1 MKFLAWFCGILLVL
15 VVALYCVLFSSF
27 GNSVLKPFVEK
38 IASEKIGMEFRLE
51 KFELGFSSFDILA
64 IINGE
69 LGVESKGKY
78 SLFSSQF
85 DLNYNTQAK
94 SFNGMQID
102 LSLKGEA
109 LGSFDNFVAN
119 GSGSLAGSSIRF
131 ASRIKD
137 YAPLELKLD
146 AKALDLAALSMI
158 ALKKAYI
165 TGKLSAVAD
174 IAGQEGTAKLN
185 SAKIIITKEAQNDF
199 GISLP
204 ANFALSLNSDIKL
217 LGKQVAATTRVKS
230 ALANLS
236 AKNTSYNFENGEITS
251 DFNLDIAN
259 LAALEPIIKQKLN
272 GSIKVAGNTK
282 IANGAME
289 FLDAKINGLGGEILA
304 SLKDNELNAN
314 IKNLKLA
321 QALSLAGLAPLAN
334 SDISGTAKITN
345 LNDTKKIK
353 GSANLTL
360 SSGVLNHKQMNALL
374 GSDLSSDVS
383 FNAQNK
389 LEIASGTL
397 NFDSVL
403 NSPVIENLGAKG
415 SYTLANGDAKIDLA
429 GKIVDLGAI
438 FGSGA
443 KSPANIKANVGL
455 KAGELR
461 DADIDIKG
469 FGGQILAKVK
479 GKALNAN
486 IKNIKAEQV
495 LAMTTFGSLFN
506 GEVNAELSL
515 DGLNL
520 QNLNGRGELSVKN
533 GVFNAAAMSKLLEA
547 KFPEN
552 VKFSLNFK
560 PTFTNSVAYFS
571 SNFASNIAN
580 ISKFD
585 GSYNLQKN
593 ALDAAYS
600 ANVSDLSKLSFLT
613 GVALYTPLNV
623 SGKIASTN
631 QAINA
636 SANSDIFGSNTDITF
651 KSGALNA
658 NMKNAKIEQILK
670 ALGYEQFYIGSTN
683 MTFDYNT
690 ASKLGEFNANILNAH
705 LAKTGLTELISSVLG
720 GRDITTEVY
729 ENGVVKG
736 RVTGDIITFDANMH
750 SKRSDINVKQA
761 SINTKSKALNIPV
774 SANYEK
780 TDIGI
785 DITGTTD
792 APKYALS
799 SQYLQQKAEQGV
811 EKLIDKA
818 FKGNDEKADKAKD
831 ILNNLKKLF

>member
-1 MKFLAWFCGILLVL
+1 MKFLAWICGILLVL

-137 YAPLELKLD
+137 YSPLELKLD
-146 AKALDLAALSMI
+146 AKELDLAALSMI

-251 DFNLDIAN
+251 DFNVDIAN

-360 SSGVLNHKQMNALL
+360 SNGVLNHKQMNALL

-429 GKIVDLGAI
+429 GKIADLGAI

-455 KAGELR
+455 KAGELS
-461 DADIDIKG
+461 DGDIDIKG
-469 FGGQILAKVK
+469 FGGEILAKVK

-495 LAMTTFGSLFN
+495 LAMTAFGSLFN

-547 KFPEN
+547 EFPEN

-571 SNFASNIAN
+571 SNFASDIAN

-736 RVTGDIITFDANMH
+736 RITGDIITFDANMH
-750 SKRSDINVKQA
+750 SKRSDINVEQA

-785 DITGTTD
+785 DITGTTE
-792 APKYALS
+792 APKYSLS

>member
-1 MKFLAWFCGILLVL
+1 MKFLAWVCGILLVL

-119 GSGSLAGSSIRF
+119 GSGSLAGSNIRF

-146 AKALDLAALSMI
+146 AKELDLAALSMI

-204 ANFALSLNSDIKL
+204 ANFTLSLNSDIKL

-360 SSGVLNHKQMNALL
+360 SNGVLNHKQMNALL

-415 SYTLANGDAKIDLA
+415 SYTLANGDAKINLA
-429 GKIVDLGAI
+429 GKIADLGAI

-455 KAGELR
+455 KAGELS
-461 DADIDIKG
+461 DGDIDIKG
-469 FGGQILAKVK
+469 FGGEILAKVK

-533 GVFNAAAMSKLLEA
+533 GVFNAAAMSKLLETE
-547 KFPEN
+547 FPEN

-571 SNFASNIAN
+571 SNFASDIAN

-651 KSGALNA
+651 KSGVLNA

-736 RVTGDIITFDANMH
+736 TIKGDIITFDANMH

-785 DITGTTD
+785 DITGTTQ

>member
-1 MKFLAWFCGILLVL
+1 MKFLAWVCGILLVL
-15 VVALYCVLFSSF
+15 VVVLYCVLFSSF

-360 SSGVLNHKQMNALL
+360 SGGVLNHKQMNALL

-429 GKIVDLGAI
+429 GKIADLGAI

-443 KSPANIKANVGL
+443 KSPAIIKANVGL
-455 KAGELR
+455 KTGELSE
-461 DADIDIKG
+461 ADIDIKG

-547 KFPEN
+547 EFPEN

-571 SNFASNIAN
+571 SNFASDIAN

-651 KSGALNA
+651 KSGVLKA

-683 MTFDYNT
+683 MAFDYNT

-736 RVTGDIITFDANMH
+736 AIKGDIITFDANMH

>member
-272 GSIKVAGNTK
+272 GSIKVVGNTK

-360 SSGVLNHKQMNALL
+360 SGGVLNHKQMNALL

-415 SYTLANGDAKIDLA
+415 SYTLANGDAKINLA
-429 GKIVDLGAI
+429 GKIADLGAI

-443 KSPANIKANVGL
+443 KSPANIKVNVGL
-455 KAGELR
+455 KAGELS
-461 DADIDIKG
+461 DGDIDIKG
-469 FGGQILAKVK
+469 FGGEILAKVK

-547 KFPEN
+547 EFPEN

-571 SNFASNIAN
+571 SNFASDIAN

-651 KSGALNA
+651 KSGVLNA

-705 LAKTGLTELISSVLG
+705 LAKTGLTELISGVLG

-736 RVTGDIITFDANMH
+736 TIKGDIITFDANMH

-785 DITGTTD
+785 DITGTTE

>member
-119 GSGSLAGSSIRF
+119 GSGSLAGSNIRF

-251 DFNLDIAN
+251 DFNVDIAN

-429 GKIVDLGAI
+429 GKIADLGAI

-455 KAGELR
+455 KAGELS
-461 DADIDIKG
+461 DGDIDIKG
-469 FGGQILAKVK
+469 FGGEILAKVK

-533 GVFNAAAMSKLLEA
+533 GVFNAAAMSKLLETE
-547 KFPEN
+547 FPEN

-571 SNFASNIAN
+571 SNFASDIAN

-613 GVALYTPLNV
+613 GVTLYTPLNV

-631 QAINA
+631 QAITA

-651 KSGALNA
+651 KSGVLNA

-736 RVTGDIITFDANMH
+736 TIKGDIITFDANMH
-750 SKRSDINVKQA
+750 SKRSDINVEQA

-785 DITGTTD
+785 DITGTTQ

>member
-1 MKFLAWFCGILLVL
+1 MKFLAWVCGILLVL

-146 AKALDLAALSMI
+146 AKELDLAALSMI

-360 SSGVLNHKQMNALL
+360 SGGVLNHKQMNALL

-415 SYTLANGDAKIDLA
+415 SYTLANGDAKINLA
-429 GKIVDLGAI
+429 GKIADLGAI

-443 KSPANIKANVGL
+443 KSPAIIKANVGL
-455 KAGELR
+455 KAGELS
-461 DADIDIKG
+461 DGDIDIKG
-469 FGGQILAKVK
+469 FGGEILAKVK

-571 SNFASNIAN
+571 SNFASDIAN

-651 KSGALNA
+651 KSGVLNA

-736 RVTGDIITFDANMH
+736 AIKGDIITFDANMH

-761 SINTKSKALNIPV
+761 SINTKSKALKIPV

-785 DITGTTD
+785 DITGTTE

>member
-1 MKFLAWFCGILLVL
+1 MKFLAWICGILLVL

-38 IASEKIGMEFRLE
+38 IASEKIGMELKLE

-69 LGVESKGKY
+69 LSVESRGKY

-119 GSGSLAGSSIRF
+119 GSGSLAGSNIRF

-146 AKALDLAALSMI
+146 AKELDLAALSMI

-251 DFNLDIAN
+251 DFNVDIAN

-389 LEIASGTL
+389 LEIASGIL

-429 GKIVDLGAI
+429 GKIADLGAI

-455 KAGELR
+455 KAGELS
-461 DADIDIKG
+461 DGDIDIKG

-515 DGLNL
+515 DGLKL
-520 QNLNGRGELSVKN
+520 ENLNGRGELSVKN

-571 SNFASNIAN
+571 SNFASDIAN

-593 ALDAAYS
+593 TLDATYS

-651 KSGALNA
+651 KSGVLNA

-785 DITGTTD
+785 DITGTTE

>member
-1 MKFLAWFCGILLVL
+1 MKFLAWVCGILLVL

-69 LGVESKGKY
+69 LSVESRGKY

-119 GSGSLAGSSIRF
+119 GSGSLAGSNIRF

-146 AKALDLAALSMI
+146 AKELDLAALSMI

-360 SSGVLNHKQMNALL
+360 SGGVLNHKQMNALL

-415 SYTLANGDAKIDLA
+415 SYTLANGDAKINLA
-429 GKIVDLGAI
+429 GKIADLGAI

-443 KSPANIKANVGL
+443 KSPVNIKANVGL
-455 KAGELR
+455 KAGELS
-461 DADIDIKG
+461 DGDIDIKG

-495 LAMTTFGSLFN
+495 LAMTTFGPLFN

-547 KFPEN
+547 EFPEN
-552 VKFSLNFK
+552 MKFSLNFK

-571 SNFASNIAN
+571 SNFASDIAN

-593 ALDAAYS
+593 TLDATYS

-613 GVALYTPLNV
+613 GVALYTPLNL
-623 SGKIASTN
+623 SGKIASTK
-631 QAINA
+631 QAIDA

-651 KSGALNA
+651 KSGVLNA

-736 RVTGDIITFDANMH
+736 TIKGDIITFDANMH
-750 SKRSDINVKQA
+750 SKRSDINVEQA
-761 SINTKSKALNIPV
+761 SINTKSKALKIPV

-785 DITGTTD
+785 DITGTTE

-799 SQYLQQKAEQGV
+799 SQYLKQKAEQGV

>member
-1 MKFLAWFCGILLVL
+1 MKFLAWVCGILLVL

-38 IASEKIGMEFRLE
+38 IASEKIGMELKLE

-69 LGVESKGKY
+69 LSVESRGKY

-94 SFNGMQID
+94 NFNGMQID

-119 GSGSLAGSSIRF
+119 GSGSLAGSNIRF

-146 AKALDLAALSMI
+146 AKELDLAALSMI

-165 TGKLSAVAD
+165 SGKLSAVAD
-174 IAGQEGTAKLN
+174 IAGQKGTAKLN

-217 LGKQVAATTRVKS
+217 LGKQVAATTRLKS

-251 DFNLDIAN
+251 DFNVDIAN

-282 IANGAME
+282 IANGAMK

-345 LNDTKKIK
+345 LSDTKKIK

-360 SSGVLNHKQMNALL
+360 SNGVLNHKQMNALL

-383 FNAQNK
+383 FNVQNK
-389 LEIASGTL
+389 LEIASGVL

-415 SYTLANGDAKIDLA
+415 SYTLANADAKIDLA
-429 GKIVDLGAI
+429 GKIADLGAI
-438 FGSGA
+438 FGSGV
-443 KSPANIKANVGL
+443 KSPVNIKANVGL
-455 KAGELR
+455 KAGELS
-461 DADIDIKG
+461 DGDIDIKG

-495 LAMTTFGSLFN
+495 LAMTTFGSLIN

-515 DGLNL
+515 DGLKL
-520 QNLNGRGELSVKN
+520 ENLNGRGELSVKN
-533 GVFNAAAMSKLLEA
+533 GVFNAAAISKLL
-547 KFPEN
+547 KTQFPEN

-560 PTFTNSVAYFS
+560 PTITNSVAYFS
-571 SNFASNIAN
+571 SNFASDIAD

-593 ALDAAYS
+593 TLDATYS

-613 GVALYTPLNV
+613 GVALYTPLNL
-623 SGKIASTN
+623 SGKIASTK
-631 QAINA
+631 QAIDA

-651 KSGALNA
+651 KSGVLNA

-670 ALGYEQFYIGSTN
+670 ALGYEQFYIGTTN
-683 MTFDYNT
+683 MAFDYNT

-705 LAKTGLTELISSVLG
+705 LAKSGLTALISSVLG

-736 RVTGDIITFDANMH
+736 RVTGDIIAFDANMH
-750 SKRSDINVKQA
+750 SKRSDINVEQA
-761 SINTKSKALNIPV
+761 SINTKSKALKIPV

-785 DITGTTD
+785 DITGTTE

-799 SQYLQQKAEQGV
+799 SQYLKQKAEQGV

-818 FKGNDEKADKAKD
+818 FKDNDEKADKAKD

>member
-27 GNSVLKPFVEK
+27 GNSVLKPFIEK

-251 DFNLDIAN
+251 DFNVDIAN

-345 LNDTKKIK
+345 LSDTKKIK

-360 SSGVLNHKQMNALL
+360 SNGVLNHKQMNALL

-415 SYTLANGDAKIDLA
+415 SYTLANGDAKINLA
-429 GKIVDLGAI
+429 GKIADLGAI

-455 KAGELR
+455 KAGELS
-461 DADIDIKG
+461 DGDIDIKG

-547 KFPEN
+547 EFPEN

-571 SNFASNIAN
+571 SNFASDIAN

-613 GVALYTPLNV
+613 GLALYTPLNV

-651 KSGALNA
+651 KSGVLNA

-736 RVTGDIITFDANMH
+736 TIKGDIITFDANMH

-785 DITGTTD
+785 DITGTTE

>member
-251 DFNLDIAN
+251 DFNVDIAN

-415 SYTLANGDAKIDLA
+415 SYTLANGDAKINLA
-429 GKIVDLGAI
+429 GKIADLGAI

-455 KAGELR
+455 KAGELS
-461 DADIDIKG
+461 DGDIDIKG

-533 GVFNAAAMSKLLEA
+533 GVFNAAAMSKLLETQ
-547 KFPEN
+547 FPEN

-571 SNFASNIAN
+571 SNFASDIAN

-670 ALGYEQFYIGSTN
+670 ALGYAQFYIGSTN

>member
-1 MKFLAWFCGILLVL
+1 MKFLAWVCGILLVL

-69 LGVESKGKY
+69 LGIESKGKY

-230 ALANLS
+230 VLANLS

-251 DFNLDIAN
+251 DFNVDIAN

-360 SSGVLNHKQMNALL
+360 SSGVLNHKQMNSLL

-397 NFDSVL
+397 NFNSVL

-415 SYTLANGDAKIDLA
+415 SYILASGDAKIDLA
-429 GKIVDLGAI
+429 GKIADLGAI

-443 KSPANIKANVGL
+443 KSPAIIKANVGL
-455 KAGELR
+455 KAGELS
-461 DADIDIKG
+461 DGDIDIKG

-533 GVFNAAAMSKLLEA
+533 GVFNAAAISKLLKAE
-547 KFPEN
+547 FPEN

-571 SNFASNIAN
+571 SNFASDIAN

-600 ANVSDLSKLSFLT
+600 ANVNDLSKLSFLT

-651 KSGALNA
+651 KSGVLNA

-690 ASKLGEFNANILNAH
+690 ASKLGEFSANILNAH

-736 RVTGDIITFDANMH
+736 RVTGDIIAFDANMH

-785 DITGTTD
+785 DITGTTE

>member
-1 MKFLAWFCGILLVL
+1 MKFLAWVCGILLVL

-38 IASEKIGMEFRLE
+38 IASEKIGMELKLE

-69 LGVESKGKY
+69 LSVESRGKY

-94 SFNGMQID
+94 NFNGMQID

-109 LGSFDNFVAN
+109 LGSFDSFVAN
-119 GSGSLAGSSIRF
+119 GSGSLAGSNIRF

-146 AKALDLAALSMI
+146 AKELDLAALSTI

-199 GISLP
+199 SISLP

-251 DFNLDIAN
+251 DFNVDIAN

-282 IANGAME
+282 IANGAMK

-345 LNDTKKIK
+345 LSDTKKIK

-360 SSGVLNHKQMNALL
+360 SGGVLNHKQMNALL

-383 FNAQNK
+383 FNVQNK

-415 SYTLANGDAKIDLA
+415 SYTLANDDAKIDLV
-429 GKIVDLGAI
+429 GKIADLGAI

-443 KSPANIKANVGL
+443 KSPVNIKANVGL
-455 KAGELR
+455 KAGELS

-469 FGGQILAKVK
+469 FGGEIIAKVK

-495 LAMTTFGSLFN
+495 LAMTTFGSLIN

-515 DGLNL
+515 DGLKL
-520 QNLNGRGELSVKN
+520 ENLNGRGELSVKN
-533 GVFNAAAMSKLLEA
+533 GVFNAAAISKLLKAE
-547 KFPEN
+547 FPEN

-571 SNFASNIAN
+571 SNFASDIAN

-593 ALDAAYS
+593 TLDATYS

-613 GVALYTPLNV
+613 GVALYTPLNL
-623 SGKIASTN
+623 SGKIASTK
-631 QAINA
+631 QAIDA

-651 KSGALNA
+651 KSGVLNA

-670 ALGYEQFYIGSTN
+670 ALGYEQFYIGTTN
-683 MTFDYNT
+683 MAFDYNT
-690 ASKLGEFNANILNAH
+690 ASKFGEFNANILNAH
-705 LAKTGLTELISSVLG
+705 LAKSGLTVLISSVLG

-750 SKRSDINVKQA
+750 SKRSDINVEQA

-785 DITGTTD
+785 DITGTTE

-799 SQYLQQKAEQGV
+799 SQYLKQKAEQGV

-818 FKGNDEKADKAKD
+818 FKDNDEKADKAKD

>member
-1 MKFLAWFCGILLVL
+1 MKFLAWICGILLVL

-146 AKALDLAALSMI
+146 AKELDLAALSMI

-217 LGKQVAATTRVKS
+217 LGKQVAATTRLKS

-236 AKNTSYNFENGEITS
+236 AKNTSYNFENGEIIS

-272 GSIKVAGNTK
+272 GSIKVVGNTK

-345 LNDTKKIK
+345 LSDTKKIK

-360 SSGVLNHKQMNALL
+360 SNGVLNHKQMNALL

-429 GKIVDLGAI
+429 GKIADLGAI

-443 KSPANIKANVGL
+443 KSPVNIKANVGL
-455 KAGELR
+455 KAGELS
-461 DADIDIKG
+461 DGDIDIKG
-469 FGGQILAKVK
+469 FGGEILAKVK

-533 GVFNAAAMSKLLEA
+533 GVFNAAAMSKLLETE
-547 KFPEN
+547 FPEN

-571 SNFASNIAN
+571 SNFASDIAN

-651 KSGALNA
+651 KSGVLNA

-736 RVTGDIITFDANMH
+736 TIKGDIIAFDANMH

-785 DITGTTD
+785 DITGTTE

>member
-1 MKFLAWFCGILLVL
+1 MKFLAWICGILLVL

-69 LGVESKGKY
+69 LSVESRGKY

-94 SFNGMQID
+94 NFNGMQID

-146 AKALDLAALSMI
+146 AKELDLAALSTI

-204 ANFALSLNSDIKL
+204 ANFTLSLNSDIKL

-251 DFNLDIAN
+251 DFNVDIAN
-259 LAALEPIIKQKLN
+259 LTALEPIIKQKLN

-345 LNDTKKIK
+345 LSDTKKIK

-360 SSGVLNHKQMNALL
+360 SGGVLNHKQMNSLL

-383 FNAQNK
+383 FNVQNK
-389 LEIASGTL
+389 LEIASGVL

-415 SYTLANGDAKIDLA
+415 SYTLANGDAKIDLV
-429 GKIVDLGAI
+429 GKIADLGAI

-443 KSPANIKANVGL
+443 KSPVNIKANVGL
-455 KAGELR
+455 KAGELS

-469 FGGQILAKVK
+469 FGGEIIAKVK

-495 LAMTTFGSLFN
+495 LAMTTFGSLIN

-515 DGLNL
+515 DGLKL
-520 QNLNGRGELSVKN
+520 ENLNGRGELSVKN
-533 GVFNAAAMSKLLEA
+533 GVFNAAAISKLL
-547 KFPEN
+547 KTQFPEN

-560 PTFTNSVAYFS
+560 PTITNSVAYFS
-571 SNFASNIAN
+571 SNFASDIAN

-593 ALDAAYS
+593 TLDATYS

-613 GVALYTPLNV
+613 GVALYTPLNL
-623 SGKIASTN
+623 SGKIASTK
-631 QAINA
+631 QAIDA

-651 KSGALNA
+651 KSGVLNA

-670 ALGYEQFYIGSTN
+670 ALGYEQFYIGTTN
-683 MTFDYNT
+683 MAFDYNT
-690 ASKLGEFNANILNAH
+690 ASKFGEFNANILNAH
-705 LAKTGLTELISSVLG
+705 LAKSGLTALISSVLG

-736 RVTGDIITFDANMH
+736 RVTGDIIAFDANMH
-750 SKRSDINVKQA
+750 SKRSDINVEQA

-785 DITGTTD
+785 DITGTTE

-799 SQYLQQKAEQGV
+799 SQYLKQKAEQGV

>member
-1 MKFLAWFCGILLVL
+1 MKFLAWICGILLVL

-158 ALKKAYI
+158 ALKKSYI

-174 IAGQEGTAKLN
+174 ITGQEGTAKLN

-251 DFNLDIAN
+251 DFNVDIAN

-360 SSGVLNHKQMNALL
+360 SGGVLNHKQMNALL

-429 GKIVDLGAI
+429 GKIADLGAI

-443 KSPANIKANVGL
+443 KSPAIIKANVGL
-455 KAGELR
+455 KTGELSE
-461 DADIDIKG
+461 ADIDIKG

-533 GVFNAAAMSKLLEA
+533 GVFNAAAMSKLLETE
-547 KFPEN
+547 FPEN

-571 SNFASNIAN
+571 SNFASDIAN

-651 KSGALNA
+651 KSSTLNA

-736 RVTGDIITFDANMH
+736 TIKGDIITFDANMH

-761 SINTKSKALNIPV
+761 SINTKSKTLNIPV

-831 ILNNLKKLF
+831 ILNNLKRLF

>member
-15 VVALYCVLFSSF
+15 AVALYCVLFSSF

-217 LGKQVAATTRVKS
+217 LGKQVAATTRLKS

-251 DFNLDIAN
+251 DFNVDIAN

-360 SSGVLNHKQMNALL
+360 SNGVLNHKQMNALL

-429 GKIVDLGAI
+429 GKIADLGAI

-455 KAGELR
+455 KAGELS
-461 DADIDIKG
+461 DGDIDIKG

-515 DGLNL
+515 DGLKL
-520 QNLNGRGELSVKN
+520 ENLNGRGELSVKN
-533 GVFNAAAMSKLLEA
+533 GVFNAAAMSKLLETE
-547 KFPEN
+547 FPEN

-571 SNFASNIAN
+571 SNFASDIAN

-631 QAINA
+631 QVINA

-651 KSGALNA
+651 KSSALNA

-670 ALGYEQFYIGSTN
+670 ALGYAQFYIGSTN

-705 LAKTGLTELISSVLG
+705 LAKSGLTELISSVLG

-729 ENGVVKG
+729 ENGAVKG

-761 SINTKSKALNIPV
+761 SINTKSKALNIPI

-785 DITGTTD
+785 DITGTSQ

-799 SQYLQQKAEQGV
+799 SQYLKQKAEQGV

>member
-1 MKFLAWFCGILLVL
+1 MKFLAWVCGILLVL

-69 LGVESKGKY
+69 LSVESRGKY

-94 SFNGMQID
+94 NFNGMQID

-119 GSGSLAGSSIRF
+119 GSGSLAGSNIRF

-146 AKALDLAALSMI
+146 AKELDLAALSMI

-217 LGKQVAATTRVKS
+217 LGKQVAATTRLKS

-282 IANGAME
+282 IANGAMK
-289 FLDAKINGLGGEILA
+289 FLDAKINGLGGDILA

-321 QALSLAGLAPLAN
+321 QALSLAGLVPLAN

-345 LNDTKKIK
+345 LSDTKKIK

-360 SSGVLNHKQMNALL
+360 SNGVLNHKQMNALL

-415 SYTLANGDAKIDLA
+415 SYILANADAKIDLA
-429 GKIVDLGAI
+429 GKIADLGAI

-455 KAGELR
+455 KAGELS
-461 DADIDIKG
+461 DGDIDIKG
-469 FGGQILAKVK
+469 FGGEILAKVK

-533 GVFNAAAMSKLLEA
+533 GVFNAAAISKLLKAE
-547 KFPEN
+547 FPEN

-571 SNFASNIAN
+571 SNFASDIAN

-593 ALDAAYS
+593 TLDATYS

-613 GVALYTPLNV
+613 GVALYTPLNL

-651 KSGALNA
+651 KSGVLNA

-670 ALGYEQFYIGSTN
+670 ALGYEQFYIGTTN
-683 MTFDYNT
+683 MAFDYNT
-690 ASKLGEFNANILNAH
+690 ASKFGEFNANILNAH
-705 LAKTGLTELISSVLG
+705 LAKSGLTVLISSVLG

-736 RVTGDIITFDANMH
+736 KVTGDIITFDANMH
-750 SKRSDINVKQA
+750 SKRSDINVEQA
-761 SINTKSKALNIPV
+761 SINTKSKALKIPV

-785 DITGTTD
+785 DITGTTE

-799 SQYLQQKAEQGV
+799 SQYLKQKAEQGV

>member
-1 MKFLAWFCGILLVL
+1 MKFLAWICGILLVL

-251 DFNLDIAN
+251 DFNVDIAN

-360 SSGVLNHKQMNALL
+360 SRGVLNHKQMNALL

-415 SYTLANGDAKIDLA
+415 SYTLANGDAKINLA
-429 GKIVDLGAI
+429 GKIADLGAI

-443 KSPANIKANVGL
+443 KSPINIKANVGL
-455 KAGELR
+455 KAGELS
-461 DADIDIKG
+461 DGDIDIKG
-469 FGGQILAKVK
+469 FGGEILAKVK

-533 GVFNAAAMSKLLEA
+533 GVFNAAAISKLLKAE
-547 KFPEN
+547 FPEN

-571 SNFASNIAN
+571 SNFASDIAN

-593 ALDAAYS
+593 TLDATYS

-785 DITGTTD
+785 DITGTTE

-799 SQYLQQKAEQGV
+799 SQYLKQKAEQGV

>member
-146 AKALDLAALSMI
+146 AKELDLAALSMI

-217 LGKQVAATTRVKS
+217 LGKQVAATTRLKS
-230 ALANLS
+230 AIANLS

-251 DFNLDIAN
+251 DFNVDIAN

-360 SSGVLNHKQMNALL
+360 SNGVLNHKQMNALL

-415 SYTLANGDAKIDLA
+415 SYTLANGDAKINLA
-429 GKIVDLGAI
+429 GKIADLGAI

-469 FGGQILAKVK
+469 FGGQIIAKVK

-533 GVFNAAAMSKLLEA
+533 GVFNAAAMSKLLETE
-547 KFPEN
+547 FPEN

-571 SNFASNIAN
+571 SNFASDIAN

-600 ANVSDLSKLSFLT
+600 TNVSDLSKLSFLT
-613 GVALYTPLNV
+613 GLALYTPLNV

-799 SQYLQQKAEQGV
+799 SQYLKQKAEQGV

-818 FKGNDEKADKAKD
+818 FKDNDEKADKAKD

>member
-1 MKFLAWFCGILLVL
+1 MKFLAWVCGILLVL

-146 AKALDLAALSMI
+146 AKELDLAALSMI

-251 DFNLDIAN
+251 DFNVDIAN

-429 GKIVDLGAI
+429 GKIADLGAI

-455 KAGELR
+455 KAGELS
-461 DADIDIKG
+461 DGDIDIKG

-533 GVFNAAAMSKLLEA
+533 GVFNAAAMSKLLETE
-547 KFPEN
+547 FPEN

-571 SNFASNIAN
+571 SNFASDIAN

-623 SGKIASTN
+623 SGKIASTK

-651 KSGALNA
+651 KSGVLNA

-785 DITGTTD
+785 DITGTTE

>member
-1 MKFLAWFCGILLVL
+1 MKFLAWVCGILLVL

-69 LGVESKGKY
+69 LGIESKGKY

-251 DFNLDIAN
+251 DFNVDIAN

-383 FNAQNK
+383 FNVQNK
-389 LEIASGTL
+389 LEIASGVL

-429 GKIVDLGAI
+429 GKIADLGAI

-443 KSPANIKANVGL
+443 KSPVNIKANVGL
-455 KAGELR
+455 KAGELS
-461 DADIDIKG
+461 DGDIDIKG

-533 GVFNAAAMSKLLEA
+533 GVFNAAAMSKLLETE
-547 KFPEN
+547 FPEN

-560 PTFTNSVAYFS
+560 PTITNSVAYFS
-571 SNFASNIAN
+571 SNFASDIAN

-593 ALDAAYS
+593 TLDATYS

-651 KSGALNA
+651 KSGVLNA

-670 ALGYEQFYIGSTN
+670 ALGYEQFYIGTTN
-683 MTFDYNT
+683 MAFDYNT
-690 ASKLGEFNANILNAH
+690 ASKFGEFNANILNAH
-705 LAKTGLTELISSVLG
+705 LAKSGLTELISSVLG

-736 RVTGDIITFDANMH
+736 RIKGDIITFDANMH
-750 SKRSDINVKQA
+750 SKRSDINVEQA
-761 SINTKSKALNIPV
+761 SINTKSKALKIPV

-785 DITGTTD
+785 DITGTTE

>member
-1 MKFLAWFCGILLVL
+1 MKFLAWVCGILLVL

-119 GSGSLAGSSIRF
+119 GSGSLAGSNIRF

-146 AKALDLAALSMI
+146 AKELDLAALSMI

-165 TGKLSAVAD
+165 SGKLSAVAD

-251 DFNLDIAN
+251 DFNVDIAN

-415 SYTLANGDAKIDLA
+415 SYTLANGDAKINLA
-429 GKIVDLGAI
+429 GKIADLGAI

-455 KAGELR
+455 KAGELS
-461 DADIDIKG
+461 DGDIDIKG

-533 GVFNAAAMSKLLEA
+533 GVFNAAAISKLLKAE
-547 KFPEN
+547 FPEN

-571 SNFASNIAN
+571 SNFASDIAN

-593 ALDAAYS
+593 TLDATYS

-651 KSGALNA
+651 KSSVLNA

-736 RVTGDIITFDANMH
+736 TIKGDIITFDANMH

-785 DITGTTD
+785 DITGTTE

>member
-1 MKFLAWFCGILLVL
+1 MKFLAWVCGILLVL

-146 AKALDLAALSMI
+146 AKELDLAALSMI

-251 DFNLDIAN
+251 DFNVDIAN

-360 SSGVLNHKQMNALL
+360 SNGVLNHKQMNALL

-429 GKIVDLGAI
+429 GKIADLGAI

-455 KAGELR
+455 KAGELS
-461 DADIDIKG
+461 DGDIDIKG
-469 FGGQILAKVK
+469 FGGEILAKVK

-547 KFPEN
+547 EFPEN

-571 SNFASNIAN
+571 SNFASDIAN

-736 RVTGDIITFDANMH
+736 RITGDIITFDANMH

-785 DITGTTD
+785 DITGTTQ

>member
-251 DFNLDIAN
+251 DFNVDIAN

-429 GKIVDLGAI
+429 GKIADLGAI

-455 KAGELR
+455 KAGELS
-461 DADIDIKG
+461 DGDIDIKG

-547 KFPEN
+547 EFPEN

-571 SNFASNIAN
+571 SNFASDIAN

-613 GVALYTPLNV
+613 GVALYTPLNL
-623 SGKIASTN
+623 SGKIASTK
-631 QAINA
+631 QAIDA

-651 KSGALNA
+651 KSGVLNA

-785 DITGTTD
+785 DITGTTE

>member
-1 MKFLAWFCGILLVL
+1 MKFLAWVCGILLVL

-69 LGVESKGKY
+69 LSVESRGKY

-146 AKALDLAALSMI
+146 AKELDLAALSMI

-251 DFNLDIAN
+251 DFNVDIAN

-282 IANGAME
+282 IANGVME

-360 SSGVLNHKQMNALL
+360 SNGVLNHKQMNALL

-415 SYTLANGDAKIDLA
+415 SYTLANGDAKINLV
-429 GKIVDLGAI
+429 GKIADLGAI

-455 KAGELR
+455 KAGELS
-461 DADIDIKG
+461 DGDIDIKG
-469 FGGQILAKVK
+469 FGGEILAKVK

-547 KFPEN
+547 EFPEN

-571 SNFASNIAN
+571 SNFASDIAN

-651 KSGALNA
+651 KSGVLNA

-736 RVTGDIITFDANMH
+736 KVTGDIITFDANMH

-785 DITGTTD
+785 DITGTTQ

>member
-236 AKNTSYNFENGEITS
+236 AKNTSYNFENGDITS

-360 SSGVLNHKQMNALL
+360 SNGVLNHKQMNALL

-403 NSPVIENLGAKG
+403 SSPVIENLGAKG

-429 GKIVDLGAI
+429 GKIADLGAI

-455 KAGELR
+455 KAGELS
-461 DADIDIKG
+461 DGDIDIKG
-469 FGGQILAKVK
+469 FGGEILAKVK

-547 KFPEN
+547 EFPEN

-571 SNFASNIAN
+571 SNFASDIAN

-651 KSGALNA
+651 KSSTLNA

-785 DITGTTD
+785 DITGTTE

>member
-146 AKALDLAALSMI
+146 AKELDLAALSMI

-204 ANFALSLNSDIKL
+204 ANFALSLNSNIKL

-251 DFNLDIAN
+251 DFNVDIAN

-360 SSGVLNHKQMNALL
+360 SNGVLNHKQMNALL

-397 NFDSVL
+397 NFNSVL

-415 SYTLANGDAKIDLA
+415 SYSLANGDAKIDLA
-429 GKIVDLGAI
+429 GKIADLGAI

-455 KAGELR
+455 KAGELS

-547 KFPEN
+547 EFPEN

-571 SNFASNIAN
+571 SNFASDIAN

-670 ALGYEQFYIGSTN
+670 ALGYAQFYIGSTN

-690 ASKLGEFNANILNAH
+690 ASKFGEFNANILNAH

-736 RVTGDIITFDANMH
+736 TIKGDIIAFDANMH

-785 DITGTTD
+785 DITGTTE

>member
-174 IAGQEGTAKLN
+174 ITGQEGTAKLN

-272 GSIKVAGNTK
+272 GSIKVVGNTK

-397 NFDSVL
+397 NFNSVL

-415 SYTLANGDAKIDLA
+415 SYSLANGDAKIDLV
-429 GKIVDLGAI
+429 GKIADLGAI

-455 KAGELR
+455 KAGELS
-461 DADIDIKG
+461 DGDIDIKG
-469 FGGQILAKVK
+469 FGGEILAKVK

-651 KSGALNA
+651 KSGVLNA

-785 DITGTTD
+785 DITGTTE

>member
-217 LGKQVAATTRVKS
+217 LGKQVAATTRLKS

-251 DFNLDIAN
+251 DFNVDIAN
-259 LAALEPIIKQKLN
+259 LAALEPIIKQRLN

-429 GKIVDLGAI
+429 GKIADLGAI
-438 FGSGA
+438 FGSRA

-455 KAGELR
+455 KAGELS
-461 DADIDIKG
+461 DGDIDIKG
-469 FGGQILAKVK
+469 FGGEILAKVK

-571 SNFASNIAN
+571 SNFASDIAN

-613 GVALYTPLNV
+613 GVALYTPLNL

-651 KSGALNA
+651 KSGVLNA

-736 RVTGDIITFDANMH
+736 TIKGDIITFDANMH

>member
-217 LGKQVAATTRVKS
+217 LGKQVAATTRLKS

-251 DFNLDIAN
+251 DFNVDIAN

-360 SSGVLNHKQMNALL
+360 SNGVLNHKQMNALL

-429 GKIVDLGAI
+429 GKIADLGAI

-455 KAGELR
+455 KAGELS
-461 DADIDIKG
+461 DGDIDIKG

-515 DGLNL
+515 DGLKL
-520 QNLNGRGELSVKN
+520 ENLNGRGELSVKN
-533 GVFNAAAMSKLLEA
+533 GVFNAAAMSKLLETE
-547 KFPEN
+547 FPEN

-571 SNFASNIAN
+571 SNFASDIAN

-631 QAINA
+631 QVINA

-651 KSGALNA
+651 KSSALNA

-670 ALGYEQFYIGSTN
+670 ALGYAQFYIGSTN

-705 LAKTGLTELISSVLG
+705 LAKSGLTELISSVLG

-729 ENGVVKG
+729 ENGAVKG

-761 SINTKSKALNIPV
+761 SINTKSKALNIPI

-785 DITGTTD
+785 DITGTSQ

-799 SQYLQQKAEQGV
+799 SQYLKQKAEQGV

>member
-1 MKFLAWFCGILLVL
+1 M
-15 VVALYCVLFSSF
+15 LFSSF

-119 GSGSLAGSSIRF
+119 GSGSLAGSNIRF

-146 AKALDLAALSMI
+146 AKELDLAALSMI

-165 TGKLSAVAD
+165 SGKLSAVAD

-251 DFNLDIAN
+251 DFNVDIAN

-360 SSGVLNHKQMNALL
+360 SRGVLNHKQMNALL

-389 LEIASGTL
+389 LEIASGVL

-429 GKIVDLGAI
+429 GKIADLGAI

-455 KAGELR
+455 KAGELS
-461 DADIDIKG
+461 DGDIDIKG
-469 FGGQILAKVK
+469 FGGEILAKVK

-547 KFPEN
+547 EFPKN

-571 SNFASNIAN
+571 SNFASDIAN

-593 ALDAAYS
+593 TLDATYS

-623 SGKIASTN
+623 SGKIASTK

-636 SANSDIFGSNTDITF
+636 SANSDIFSSNTDITF
-651 KSGALNA
+651 KSGVLNA

-785 DITGTTD
+785 DITGTTE

>member
-251 DFNLDIAN
+251 DFNVDIAN

-360 SSGVLNHKQMNALL
+360 SNGVLNHKQMNALL

-397 NFDSVL
+397 NFNSVL

-429 GKIVDLGAI
+429 GKIADLGAI
-438 FGSGA
+438 FGSRA
-443 KSPANIKANVGL
+443 KSPVNIKANVGL
-455 KAGELR
+455 KAGELS
-461 DADIDIKG
+461 DGDIDIKG
-469 FGGQILAKVK
+469 FGGEILAKVK

-486 IKNIKAEQV
+486 IKNIKAQQV

-533 GVFNAAAMSKLLEA
+533 GVFNAAAMSKLLETE
-547 KFPEN
+547 FPEN

-571 SNFASNIAN
+571 SNFASDIAN

-613 GVALYTPLNV
+613 GVALYSPLNV

-670 ALGYEQFYIGSTN
+670 ALGYEQFYIGTTN

-785 DITGTTD
+785 DITGTTE

>member
-236 AKNTSYNFENGEITS
+236 AKNTSYNFKNGEITS
-251 DFNLDIAN
+251 DFNVDIAN

-403 NSPVIENLGAKG
+403 SSPVIENLGAKG

-429 GKIVDLGAI
+429 GKIADLGAI

-443 KSPANIKANVGL
+443 KSPINIKANVGL
-455 KAGELR
+455 KAGELS
-461 DADIDIKG
+461 DGDIDIKG

-651 KSGALNA
+651 KSSALNA

-705 LAKTGLTELISSVLG
+705 LAKTGLTALISSVLG

-736 RVTGDIITFDANMH
+736 TIKGDIITFDANMH

>member
-1 MKFLAWFCGILLVL
+1 MKFLAWVCGILLVL

-119 GSGSLAGSSIRF
+119 GSGSLAGSNIRF

-146 AKALDLAALSMI
+146 AKELDLAALSMI

-251 DFNLDIAN
+251 DFNVDIAN

-345 LNDTKKIK
+345 LSDTKKIK

-360 SSGVLNHKQMNALL
+360 SNGVLNHKQMNALL

-429 GKIVDLGAI
+429 GKIADLGAI

-443 KSPANIKANVGL
+443 KSPVNIKANVGL
-455 KAGELR
+455 KAGELS
-461 DADIDIKG
+461 DGDIDIKG

-515 DGLNL
+515 DGLKL
-520 QNLNGRGELSVKN
+520 ENLNGRGELSVKN
-533 GVFNAAAMSKLLEA
+533 GVFNAAAISKLLEA
-547 KFPEN
+547 EFPEN

-571 SNFASNIAN
+571 SNFASDIAN

-651 KSGALNA
+651 KSGVLNA

-670 ALGYEQFYIGSTN
+670 ALGYEQFYIGTTN
-683 MTFDYNT
+683 MAFDYNT
-690 ASKLGEFNANILNAH
+690 ASKFGEFNANILNAH
-705 LAKTGLTELISSVLG
+705 LAKSGLTALISSVLG

-750 SKRSDINVKQA
+750 SKRSDINVEQA

-785 DITGTTD
+785 DITGTTE

-799 SQYLQQKAEQGV
+799 SQYLKQKAEQGV

>member
-38 IASEKIGMEFRLE
+38 IASEKIGMEFKLE

-119 GSGSLAGSSIRF
+119 GSGSLAGSNIRF

-251 DFNLDIAN
+251 DFNVDIAN

-429 GKIVDLGAI
+429 GKIADLGAI

-455 KAGELR
+455 KAGELS
-461 DADIDIKG
+461 DGDIDIKG
-469 FGGQILAKVK
+469 FGGEILAKVK

-533 GVFNAAAMSKLLEA
+533 GVFNAAAMSKLLETE
-547 KFPEN
+547 FPEN

-571 SNFASNIAN
+571 SNFASDIAN

-651 KSGALNA
+651 KSGVLNA

-736 RVTGDIITFDANMH
+736 TIKGDIITFDANMH

-785 DITGTTD
+785 DITGTTQ

>member
-1 MKFLAWFCGILLVL
+1 MKFLAWVCGILLVL

-38 IASEKIGMEFRLE
+38 IASEKIGMELKLE

-251 DFNLDIAN
+251 DFNVDIAN

-345 LNDTKKIK
+345 LSDTKKIK

-397 NFDSVL
+397 NFNSVL

-429 GKIVDLGAI
+429 GKIADLGAI
-438 FGSGA
+438 FGSRA

-455 KAGELR
+455 KAGELS
-461 DADIDIKG
+461 DGDIDIKG
-469 FGGQILAKVK
+469 FGGEILAKVK

-571 SNFASNIAN
+571 SNFASDIAN

-613 GVALYTPLNV
+613 GVALYSPLNV

-651 KSGALNA
+651 KSGVLNA

-705 LAKTGLTELISSVLG
+705 LAKSGLTVLISSVLG

-736 RVTGDIITFDANMH
+736 TIKGDIITFDANMH

-785 DITGTTD
+785 DITGTTE

>member
-1 MKFLAWFCGILLVL
+1 MKFLAWVCGILLVL

-69 LGVESKGKY
+69 LSVESRGKY

-119 GSGSLAGSSIRF
+119 GSGSLAGSNIRF

-146 AKALDLAALSMI
+146 AKELDLAALSMR

-165 TGKLSAVAD
+165 LGKLSAVAD

-429 GKIVDLGAI
+429 GKIADLGAI

-455 KAGELR
+455 KAGELS
-461 DADIDIKG
+461 DGDIDIKG

-547 KFPEN
+547 EFPGN

-571 SNFASNIAN
+571 SNFASDIAN

-651 KSGALNA
+651 KSGVLNA

-785 DITGTTD
+785 DITGTTE

-799 SQYLQQKAEQGV
+799 SQYLKQKAEQGV

>member
-1 MKFLAWFCGILLVL
+1 MKFLAWVCGILLVL

-119 GSGSLAGSSIRF
+119 GSGSLAGSNIRF

-146 AKALDLAALSMI
+146 AKELDLAALSMI

-251 DFNLDIAN
+251 DFNVDIAN

-321 QALSLAGLAPLAN
+321 QALSLAGLVPLAN

-345 LNDTKKIK
+345 LSDTKKIK

-360 SSGVLNHKQMNALL
+360 SNGVLNHKQMNALL

-415 SYTLANGDAKIDLA
+415 SYTLANGDAKINLA
-429 GKIVDLGAI
+429 GKIADLGAI

-455 KAGELR
+455 KAGELS
-461 DADIDIKG
+461 DGDIDIKG

-533 GVFNAAAMSKLLEA
+533 GVFNAAAMSKLLETE
-547 KFPEN
+547 FPEN

-571 SNFASNIAN
+571 SNFASDIAN

-670 ALGYEQFYIGSTN
+670 ALGYAQFYIGSTN

-736 RVTGDIITFDANMH
+736 TIKGDIITFDANMH

-785 DITGTTD
+785 DITGTTE

-799 SQYLQQKAEQGV
+799 SQYLKQKAEQGV

>member
-204 ANFALSLNSDIKL
+204 SNFALSLNSDIKL

-251 DFNLDIAN
+251 DFNVDIAN

-272 GSIKVAGNTK
+272 GSIKVVGNTK

-360 SSGVLNHKQMNALL
+360 SGGVLNHKQMNALL

-415 SYTLANGDAKIDLA
+415 SYSLANGDAKIDLV
-429 GKIVDLGAI
+429 GKIADLGAI

-455 KAGELR
+455 KAGELS
-461 DADIDIKG
+461 DGDIDIKG

-547 KFPEN
+547 EFPEN

-571 SNFASNIAN
+571 SNFASDIAN

-670 ALGYEQFYIGSTN
+670 ALGYAQFYIGSTN

-785 DITGTTD
+785 DITGTTE